1 MAKEATEKPNST
13 YGILTGE
20 GIARLRQRVGVQYNK
35 PTLPH
40 NYEVSIDGL
49 RHFANGYGDG
59 NPLWCEP
66 EYGKSTRWGGP
77 IAPPSFLYT
86 MGEQDAAQLTP
97 ENKALLKGDP
107 LVGLGSYQ
115 AEMSFE
121 WWRPQRLGDR
131 LKRRSALVGVDGGA
145 ALVVEPT
152 GEHWPLAAG
161 ARRRLAEELG
171 ALAAADPVTAAIRRF
186 YFHPSFPVDA
196 RHNAKIFRDKLSVWA
211 ATQTAVDLAPP
222 SAGSAGIA

>member
-1 MAKEATEKPNST
+1 MVVTP
-13 YGILTGE
+13 
-20 GIARLRQRVGVQYNK
+20 ARVFHSVPIENVFNRH
-35 PTLPH
+35 PA
-40 NYEVSIDGL
+40 VS
-49 RHFANGYGDG
+49 
-59 NPLWCEP
+59 
-66 EYGKSTRWGGP
+66 
-77 IAPPSFLYT
+77 
-86 MGEQDAAQLTP
+86 
-97 ENKALLKGDP
+97 
-107 LVGLGSYQ
+107 
-115 AEMSFE
+115 
-121 WWRPQRLGDR
+121 
-131 LKRRSALVGVDGGA
+131 RSALVGVDGGA